1 VDALVVTWPEVI
13 PADVRTLLDKLTF
26 AKDRNLIT
34 DRTALALLDI
44 VPNPEQEAQ
53 DAQAEADERR
63 EALFPDGDTFGFQR
77 DVREAQEE
85 QENA

>member
-1 VDALVVTWPEVI
+1 MTWPEVI